1 MAAGMNELKPDTL
14 ISVIIPCYKGERW
27 IGEAIES
34 VLAQSYPHVEVI
46 VVDDGSP
53 DDSASVVRP
62 YLKDARVHYI
72 YQDNQG
78 VAVARNRGI
87 RQSRGSCLVFLDQD
101 DRLLPH
107 ALEVGLQAFRQ
118 HPDCG
123 FVFGQCYL
131 IDAKGAPLIYSSLE
145 RATQGAPACTYE
157 ALVQGKGA
165 AIYPPS
171 IILFRRSILEQVGGF
186 NPDFGMADDYE
197 VYLKVARQAPIY
209 FHGAVIVAYRQHDE
223 NNSLRALQ
231 MRDDAL
237 RVIEAQKFY
246 LAGHPRAQAA
256 IRAGK
261 EYWRYCFTVMMIH
274 RSVQHLVRG
283 RWDALLRLGSS
294 LVKLPTFPLSLV
306 FYWLWWSRILWLR
319 LKVRSVQ
326 STEQLL
332 SLMQANYNLQANY
345 LKSENR

>member
-1 MAAGMNELKPDTL
+1 MPAVMDESFPL
-14 ISVIIPCYKGERW
+14 ISVVIPCYKGERW

-34 VLAQSYPHVEVI
+34 VLEQTYQNFEII

-53 DDSASVVRP
+53 DDSVSIIKS
-62 YLKDARVHYI
+62 YLKDARVNYI
-72 YQDNQG
+72 YQENQG
-78 VAVARNRGI
+78 VASARNQGI
-87 RQSRGSCLVFLDQD
+87 AQSRGSCLVFLDQD
-101 DRLLPH
+101 DRLLPQ
-107 ALEVGLQAFRQ
+107 ALEVGWQSLRE

-131 IDAKGAPLIYSSLE
+131 IDAKGVPLIYTSLE
-145 RATQGAPACTYE
+145 RAIQGAPVCTYE

-171 IILFRRSILEQVGGF
+171 VILFRRSILEQVGGF
-186 NPDFGMADDYE
+186 NPDFGMADDYD
-197 VYLKVARQAPIY
+197 VYLKVARQAPIH
-209 FHGAVIVAYRQHDE
+209 FHGTVLVAYRQHSE
-223 NNSLRALQ
+223 NNSLQALR

-237 RVIEAQKFY
+237 KVVEAQKTY
-246 LAGHPRAQAA
+246 LAEHPRAQAA

-274 RSVQHLVRG
+274 LGMQHLVQG
-283 RWDALLRLGSS
+283 RWRSLLRLGVS

-306 FYWLWWSRILWLR
+306 FYWLWWSRIAWLR

-332 SLMQANYNLQANY
+332 SLMQANYNA
-345 LKSENR
+345 